1 MNPYE
6 QPSLENPVSSEDE
19 AEVTD
24 GGQLEQEEGLED
36 PQGSDSGQGAE
47 ETPEEFPDIPEEP
60 VDRTVD
66 EPETTPGDALA
77 QLTASAEVSAGE
89 LQEAKGELDR
99 IAKEERQERKGIGG
113 QAKEVLQAAASRLS
127 PRLLPALA
135 MSFSVGC
142 QGVPGMRS
150 QQEIER
156 WNDAIEFRS
165 DEQQSVESL
174 DADAEPLADHLRESV
189 TEESVQ
195 NVLSLGSVSSVNE
208 RREQLQESDGG
219 YDNTAIGG
227 FESAENFPDLDEQD
241 WQILFDKV
249 LPIGVAHSLEGV
261 AYHGDKRVIDD
272 EKGSMLEDKRAA
284 AQAVANGVEY
294 YDAEYTD
301 PEGVSQFF
309 HTFVHEAAHVSDWES
324 NKLMTTQERL
334 ALYDTVLDRLD
345 DEDRYVSNYVEMIE
359 PDDTKE
365 VRTQKAI
372 EYFAEIFEAYYKH
385 EPLLPEADKRIVED
399 FIAKMDPSFD
409 KGKANMYYSY
419 LFYEHAPELRK
430 DSPDIYE
437 TTKDYFELVD
447 GVSFSDSEQADT
459 TSAEDGANDEARNN
473 AEQ

>member
-1 MNPYE
+1 MGIETEPHASA
-6 QPSLENPVSSEDE
+6 P
-19 AEVTD
+19 
-24 GGQLEQEEGLED
+24 EEGEQHD
-36 PQGSDSGQGAE
+36 ERPE
-47 ETPEEFPDIPEEP
+47 EAVESRHTPEATREHHDDEQVKDAVSHEL
-60 VDRTVD
+60 VDAVVD
-66 EPETTPGDALA
+66 NRSALVGEALA
-77 QLTASAEVSAGE
+77 RITKEGDVDANGLT
-89 LQEAKGELDR
+89 EAKGRLDAVAHEEQQTR
-99 IAKEERQERKGIGG
+99 RAIAKEVKG
-113 QAKEVLQAAASRLS
+113 VLSSASSKVTSRF
-127 PRLLPALA
+127 LPALA
-135 MSFSVGC
+135 VSFSVGC